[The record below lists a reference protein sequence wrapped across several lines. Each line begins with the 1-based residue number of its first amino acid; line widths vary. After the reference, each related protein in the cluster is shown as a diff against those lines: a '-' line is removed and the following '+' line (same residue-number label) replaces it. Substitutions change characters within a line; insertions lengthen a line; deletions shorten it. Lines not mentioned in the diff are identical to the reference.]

1 MADPKDVTLFKQA
14 REAAKRRLQEVEQ
27 ALGKLENERLSL
39 QATVTSLDE
48 LLDEGTPTYS
58 SALAEVLE
66 AVASTQ
72 DGLHPTVAAMFDPLH
87 GMTEAVRKILNIV
100 PSTGMQAAE
109 IAKLMEQRGF
119 DFSKYN
125 NPVQPV
131 HTVLTR
137 LCTQRDPD
145 AKIIGR
151 TPGGRPLYAPTRRN
165 AAIADAMNAPPF
177 PGPPLAGIPVPKSQ
191 LEILHDLTKGKK

>member
-1 MADPKDVTLFKQA
+1 M
-14 REAAKRRLQEVEQ
+14 
-27 ALGKLENERLSL
+27 
-39 QATVTSLDE
+39 
-48 LLDEGTPTYS
+48 DEGTPIYS
-58 SALAEVLE
+58 TALATAFEYL
-66 AVASTQ
+66 ASAQ
-72 DGLHPTVAAMFDPLH
+72 DEMQSTVAAMLDPLH

-100 PSTGMQAAE
+100 PNVGMQAAE

-119 DFSKYN
+119 DFGKYA

-151 TPGGRPLYAPTRRN
+151 TPGGRPLYAPTKRN

-177 PGPPLAGIPVPKSQ
+177 PAPPLGIPVPGLTPPKSQ
-191 LEILHDLTKGKK
+191 LEVLHGLTTKGNKK